1 MRTEQTLVQNVSDLE
16 RVRREKMARLKRHG
30 RDPFVITR
38 YDQTHY
44 STGIIED
51 FENLEG
57 SSVSVAGRIM
67 LSRIMG
73 RASFC
78 TLRDMKGQIQIYVTR
93 DDLGDEAYSEFR
105 TWDCGDIVGA
115 RGKVFRTRTGEV
127 TVHVSTLPLLVKFL
141 TPLPNKF
148 QGLRDPD
155 RCYLQSYVDLITN
168 ERSRHTLLTRSEI
181 IHQIRTYLYSL
192 DFVEVETPVLVANA
206 GGASARPFETHINS
220 LGEDVNLRISLELY
234 LKRLIIGGTDRVFEI
249 GKVFRNE
256 GVDTRHNPEFTL
268 MELTEDLFRFLAE
281 KNCGSTVI
289 TYAGTRID
297 FGKPFRRLTMIE
309 AIRECT
315 GIDFDTVP
323 DDTRAKAL
331 AEENG
336 IPCGPL
342 DSRGTIIASFFDA
355 FCEEKMIQPT
365 FIMDHPIEISPLT
378 KKKPGAPD
386 RVERFELYINGWEM
400 ANAYSELNDPIDQR
414 ERFAAQDALAL
425 AGDDETQHTDEDFLH
440 AMEIGIPPAGG
451 IGCGID
457 RLVMLL
463 TDSPAILDVLL
474 FPTMR
479 RLS

>member
-127 TVHVSTLPLLVKFL
+127 TVHVSTLPLLAKSL
-141 TPLPNKF
+141 TPLSNKF

-155 RCYLQSYVDLITN
+155 RSYRQRYVDLITN

-181 IHQIRTYLYSL
+181 MHQFRTYLYSL
-192 DFVEVETPVLVANA
+192 DFVEVETPVLVAKA

-234 LKRLIIGGTDRVFEI
+234 MKRPIIGGMDRVFEI
-249 GKVFRNE
+249 GK
-256 GVDTRHNPEFTL
+256 
-268 MELTEDLFRFLAE
+268 A
-281 KNCGSTVI
+281 
-289 TYAGTRID
+289 
-297 FGKPFRRLTMIE
+297 FRRLTMIE
-309 AIRECT
+309 AIRDCT
-315 GIDFDTVP
+315 GIDFDTLP

-336 IPCGPL
+336 IPCGHL

-425 AGDDETQHTDEDFLH
+425 AGDDEAQHTDEDFLH
-440 AMEIGIPPAGG
+440 AMEIGMPPAGG